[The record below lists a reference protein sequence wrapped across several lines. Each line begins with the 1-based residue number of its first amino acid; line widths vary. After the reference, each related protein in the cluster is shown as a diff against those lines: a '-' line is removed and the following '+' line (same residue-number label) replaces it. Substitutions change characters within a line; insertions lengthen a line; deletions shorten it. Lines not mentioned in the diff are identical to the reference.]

1 MYFFDPTVPKTQ
13 SSPQVGLGLVLPSA
27 SSAEDLVAGKEGALP
42 RVLFHMLGRSVLV
55 GTGLAV
61 AGARGKKLIVYSF
74 AGGAAI
80 EAFVLAYA
88 AYHKD
93 KK

>member
-1 MYFFDPTVPKTQ
+1 MYSHLVPTPR
-13 SSPQVGLGLVLPSA
+13 PQVGVGLVLPSA
-27 SSAEDLVAGKEGALP
+27 SSAEDLVDGKAGSLP
-42 RVLFHMLGRSVLV
+42 RVLFHLVGRSVLI

-61 AGARGKKLIVYSF
+61 AGARGKDLVKYSF

-80 EAFVLAYA
+80 EFFVLAYA

>member
-1 MYFFDPTVPKTQ
+1 MYAYDPTIPKTRQ
-13 SSPQVGLGLVLPSA
+13 IGVGLVLPSA

-42 RVLFHMLGRSVLV
+42 RVLFHLVGRSVLI

-61 AGARGKKLIVYSF
+61 AGARGKQLIVYSL

-80 EAFVLAYA
+80 EAFVIAYA
-88 AYHKD
+88 AFHKD